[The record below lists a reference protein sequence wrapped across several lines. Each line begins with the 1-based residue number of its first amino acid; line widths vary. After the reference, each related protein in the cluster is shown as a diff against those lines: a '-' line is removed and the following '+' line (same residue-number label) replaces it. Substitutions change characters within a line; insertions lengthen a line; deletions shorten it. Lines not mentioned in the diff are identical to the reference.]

1 MKRFSAMVLALL
13 LLACVGSST
22 SATDVASSSAVSA
35 KTETVAT
42 VSAAERTVG
51 EVLYH
56 QDFSV
61 LSELARS
68 GIVRGTSGSEKA
80 GLSCT
85 GDTLELNTVDNE
97 RVYALLPSSGAD
109 SSYTVEFDF
118 SFSDIVSE
126 NGYLGY
132 ILTCR
137 GTEPTNVTAVVI
149 RANGTIDDFEEPDE
163 ELKKAI
169 SSGEKI
175 GVRIPIENDVFHELE
190 LTVGGKSYTLE
201 RDNVKVL
208 EDGGSGYVVRNAS
221 VEIGE
226 IYIVNGVGY
235 TKKTG
240 VYAKSSYASDAPVT
254 VSSASVD
261 TDDTSETSPDTGDT
275 TVPYAIATLAL
286 AMGLFWSAGSLRLH
300 TCAA

>member
-13 LLACVGSST
+13 MLACVGSST
-22 SATDVASSSAVSA
+22 LASDVASSSAVPA
-35 KTETVAT
+35 KTETV
-42 VSAAERTVG
+42 VSTAKRAVG

-109 SSYTVEFDF
+109 GSYTVEFDF

-149 RANGTIDDFEEPDE
+149 RASGKIDDFEEPDE

-240 VYAKSSYASDAPVT
+240 TYAKSSYASDAPVT
-254 VSSASVD
+254 VSNAD
-261 TDDTSETSPDTGDT
+261 IGTDTSETSPDTGDC
-275 TVPYAIATLAL
+275 TVPYAIAALAL
-286 AMGLFWSAGSLRLH
+286 AMGLFGRLIGSAEPTGSDRRS
-300 TCAA
+300 